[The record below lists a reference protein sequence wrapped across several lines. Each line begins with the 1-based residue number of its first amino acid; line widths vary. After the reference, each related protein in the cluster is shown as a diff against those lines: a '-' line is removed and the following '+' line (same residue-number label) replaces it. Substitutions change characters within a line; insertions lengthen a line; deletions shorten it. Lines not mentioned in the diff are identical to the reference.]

1 MDTVISNKYS
11 SVLNELDIEVSKKLE
26 GEYTVDEIISQFK
39 NFFFNKMFLDITA
52 IKDYKDLTNL
62 QKLSMSIDMDK
73 VILLLDKDDSISS
86 SEPFLAKLVNMG
98 IYNFTK
104 DQNNLMYLYTNP
116 NVYRDVAY
124 LQKIDTG
131 ENNNTTTDSSYSVSN
146 KRIIGIKN
154 ITDSAG
160 ATSLIYMLK
169 KVLSSYYS
177 VMALEV
183 DKRDLTYFKDKD
195 TLTVKDDEIN
205 NIISKYNSIDIFL
218 LDLNKSN
225 KDYLCTDVLYLVE
238 PSILK
243 LNKLAIINPKIINDI
258 KGKKVS
264 DVELAESVFGIEP
277 NEAIVH
283 SVLVNYLA
291 NQRQGTQSTKTRAEV
306 RGGGRKP
313 WRQKGTG
320 RARQGSIRAPQ
331 WIKGGIALGP
341 KPRSY
346 RYTVNKKERRLALKS
361 ALSYKVIDKEL
372 IIVDDIKFETSKTKE
387 MMNFLKTLNIVNEK
401 VLIVLTE
408 LDENICLSSRNMGNV
423 KVIRTDEVNTL
434 DVVTADKMV
443 ITASALNKLQEALS
457 NE

>member
-73 VILLLDKDDSISS
+73 VILLLDKDDSISD
-86 SEPFLAKLVNMG
+86 SEPILAKLVNMG

-131 ENNNTTTDSSYSVSN
+131 ENNNTTTDSSHSVSN

-258 KGKKVS
+258 KGKKVVLNKSLLSESEIADFEVETRIKVYYNIPPLNDKKDNS
-264 DVELAESVFGIEP
+264 DILSPLLEKLGYIKKSEET
-277 NEAIVH
+277 E
-283 SVLVNYLA
+283 
-291 NQRQGTQSTKTRAEV
+291 K
-306 RGGGRKP
+306 K
-313 WRQKGTG
+313 K
-320 RARQGSIRAPQ
+320 SIF
-331 WIKGGIALGP
+331 
-341 KPRSY
+341 
-346 RYTVNKKERRLALKS
+346 
-361 ALSYKVIDKEL
+361 D
-372 IIVDDIKFETSKTKE
+372 
-387 MMNFLKTLNIVNEK
+387 FLKLK
-401 VLIVLTE
+401 
-408 LDENICLSSRNMGNV
+408 
-423 KVIRTDEVNTL
+423 
-434 DVVTADKMV
+434 
-443 ITASALNKLQEALS
+443 
-457 NE
+457 

>member
-73 VILLLDKDDSISS
+73 VILLLDKDDSISD

-124 LQKIDTG
+124 LQKIDPG
-131 ENNNTTTDSSYSVSN
+131 ENNNTTTDSSHSVSN

-225 KDYLCTDVLYLVE
+225 KEYLCTDVLYLVE

-258 KGKKVS
+258 KGKKVVLNKSLLSESEIADFEVETRIKVYYNIPPLNDKKDNS
-264 DVELAESVFGIEP
+264 DILSPLLEKLGYIKKSEET
-277 NEAIVH
+277 E
-283 SVLVNYLA
+283 
-291 NQRQGTQSTKTRAEV
+291 K
-306 RGGGRKP
+306 K
-313 WRQKGTG
+313 K
-320 RARQGSIRAPQ
+320 SIF
-331 WIKGGIALGP
+331 
-341 KPRSY
+341 
-346 RYTVNKKERRLALKS
+346 
-361 ALSYKVIDKEL
+361 D
-372 IIVDDIKFETSKTKE
+372 
-387 MMNFLKTLNIVNEK
+387 FLKFK
-401 VLIVLTE
+401 
-408 LDENICLSSRNMGNV
+408 
-423 KVIRTDEVNTL
+423 
-434 DVVTADKMV
+434 
-443 ITASALNKLQEALS
+443 
-457 NE
+457 

>member
-1 MDTVISNKYS
+1 MDTVIANKYS
-11 SVLNELDIEVSKKLE
+11 DILSTLNIEVSKKLE
-26 GEYTVDEIISQFK
+26 GVYEVDEIISTFG
-39 NFFFNKMFLDITA
+39 NYFFNKMFLDITA
-52 IKDYKDLTNL
+52 IKDYKDLNNL

-73 VILLLDKDDSISS
+73 VILLLDKDDSISD
-86 SEPFLAKLVNMG
+86 SEQFLAKLVNMG

-116 NVYRDVAY
+116 NIYRDVAY

-131 ENNNTTTDSSYSVSN
+131 ENNNTTTDSSHSVSN

-205 NIISKYNSIDIFL
+205 NIINKYNSIDIFL

-258 KGKKVS
+258 KGKKVVLNKSLLSESEIADFEVETRIKVYYNIPPLNDKKDNS
-264 DVELAESVFGIEP
+264 DILSPLLEKLGYIKKS
-277 NEAIVH
+277 EAT
-283 SVLVNYLA
+283 A
-291 NQRQGTQSTKTRAEV
+291 K
-306 RGGGRKP
+306 K
-313 WRQKGTG
+313 K
-320 RARQGSIRAPQ
+320 SIF
-331 WIKGGIALGP
+331 
-341 KPRSY
+341 
-346 RYTVNKKERRLALKS
+346 
-361 ALSYKVIDKEL
+361 D
-372 IIVDDIKFETSKTKE
+372 
-387 MMNFLKTLNIVNEK
+387 FLKLK
-401 VLIVLTE
+401 
-408 LDENICLSSRNMGNV
+408 
-423 KVIRTDEVNTL
+423 
-434 DVVTADKMV
+434 
-443 ITASALNKLQEALS
+443 
-457 NE
+457 

>member
-1 MDTVISNKYS
+1 MDTVISNKYN

-73 VILLLDKDDSISS
+73 VILLLDKDDSISD
-86 SEPFLAKLVNMG
+86 SELFLAKLVNMG

-131 ENNNTTTDSSYSVSN
+131 ENNNTTTDSSHSVSN

-258 KGKKVS
+258 KGKKVVLNKSLLSESEIADFEVETRIKVYYNIPPLNDKKDNS
-264 DVELAESVFGIEP
+264 DILSPLLEKLGYIKKSEET
-277 NEAIVH
+277 E
-283 SVLVNYLA
+283 
-291 NQRQGTQSTKTRAEV
+291 K
-306 RGGGRKP
+306 K
-313 WRQKGTG
+313 K
-320 RARQGSIRAPQ
+320 SIF
-331 WIKGGIALGP
+331 
-341 KPRSY
+341 
-346 RYTVNKKERRLALKS
+346 
-361 ALSYKVIDKEL
+361 D
-372 IIVDDIKFETSKTKE
+372 
-387 MMNFLKTLNIVNEK
+387 FLKLK
-401 VLIVLTE
+401 
-408 LDENICLSSRNMGNV
+408 
-423 KVIRTDEVNTL
+423 
-434 DVVTADKMV
+434 
-443 ITASALNKLQEALS
+443 
-457 NE
+457 

>member
-52 IKDYKDLTNL
+52 IIDYKDLTTL

-73 VILLLDKDDSISS
+73 VILLLDKDDSTSN

-116 NVYRDVAY
+116 NIYRDVAY

-131 ENNNTTTDSSYSVSN
+131 ENNNTTTDSSHSVSN

-160 ATSLIYMLK
+160 STSLIYMLK

-177 VMALEV
+177 VMVLEV
-183 DKRDLTYFKDKD
+183 NKRDFTYFKDKD

-258 KGKKVS
+258 KGKKVVLNKSLLSESEIADFEVETRIKVYYNIPPLNDKKDNS
-264 DVELAESVFGIEP
+264 DILSPLLEKLGYIKKSEE
-277 NEAIVH
+277 
-283 SVLVNYLA
+283 
-291 NQRQGTQSTKTRAEV
+291 TK
-306 RGGGRKP
+306 K
-313 WRQKGTG
+313 KK
-320 RARQGSIRAPQ
+320 SIF
-331 WIKGGIALGP
+331 
-341 KPRSY
+341 
-346 RYTVNKKERRLALKS
+346 
-361 ALSYKVIDKEL
+361 D
-372 IIVDDIKFETSKTKE
+372 
-387 MMNFLKTLNIVNEK
+387 FLKFK
-401 VLIVLTE
+401 
-408 LDENICLSSRNMGNV
+408 
-423 KVIRTDEVNTL
+423 
-434 DVVTADKMV
+434 
-443 ITASALNKLQEALS
+443 
-457 NE
+457 

>member
-73 VILLLDKDDSISS
+73 VILLLDKDDSISD

-131 ENNNTTTDSSYSVSN
+131 ENNNTTTDSSHSVSN

-258 KGKKVS
+258 KGKKV
-264 DVELAESVFGIEP
+264 V
-277 NEAIVH
+277 
-283 SVLVNYLA
+283 
-291 NQRQGTQSTKTRAEV
+291 
-306 RGGGRKP
+306 
-313 WRQKGTG
+313 
-320 RARQGSIRAPQ
+320 
-331 WIKGGIALGP
+331 
-341 KPRSY
+341 
-346 RYTVNKKERRLALKS
+346 
-361 ALSYKVIDKEL
+361 
-372 IIVDDIKFETSKTKE
+372 
-387 MMNFLKTLNIVNEK
+387 
-401 VLIVLTE
+401 
-408 LDENICLSSRNMGNV
+408 
-423 KVIRTDEVNTL
+423 
-434 DVVTADKMV
+434 
-443 ITASALNKLQEALS
+443 LNKSLLS
-457 NE
+457 ESEIADFEVENY

>member
-73 VILLLDKDDSISS
+73 VILLLDKDDSISD

-116 NVYRDVAY
+116 NIYRDVAY

-131 ENNNTTTDSSYSVSN
+131 ENNNTTTDSSHSVSN

-205 NIISKYNSIDIFL
+205 NIVSKYNSIDIFL

-225 KDYLCTDVLYLVE
+225 KEYLCTDVLYLVE

-258 KGKKVS
+258 RGKKVVLNKSLLSESEIADFEVETRIKVYYNIPPLNDKKDNS
-264 DVELAESVFGIEP
+264 DILSPLLEKLGYIKKSEET
-277 NEAIVH
+277 E
-283 SVLVNYLA
+283 
-291 NQRQGTQSTKTRAEV
+291 K
-306 RGGGRKP
+306 K
-313 WRQKGTG
+313 K
-320 RARQGSIRAPQ
+320 SIF
-331 WIKGGIALGP
+331 
-341 KPRSY
+341 
-346 RYTVNKKERRLALKS
+346 
-361 ALSYKVIDKEL
+361 D
-372 IIVDDIKFETSKTKE
+372 
-387 MMNFLKTLNIVNEK
+387 FLKLK
-401 VLIVLTE
+401 
-408 LDENICLSSRNMGNV
+408 
-423 KVIRTDEVNTL
+423 
-434 DVVTADKMV
+434 
-443 ITASALNKLQEALS
+443 
-457 NE
+457 

>member
-11 SVLNELDIEVSKKLE
+11 SILNELDIEVSKKLE

-73 VILLLDKDDSISS
+73 VILLLDKDDSISD

-116 NVYRDVAY
+116 NIYRDVAY

-131 ENNNTTTDSSYSVSN
+131 ENNNTTTDSSHSVSN

-258 KGKKVS
+258 KGKKVVLNKSLLSESEIADFEVETRIKVYYNIPPLNDKKDNS
-264 DVELAESVFGIEP
+264 DILSPLLEKLGYIKKSEET
-277 NEAIVH
+277 E
-283 SVLVNYLA
+283 
-291 NQRQGTQSTKTRAEV
+291 K
-306 RGGGRKP
+306 K
-313 WRQKGTG
+313 K
-320 RARQGSIRAPQ
+320 SIF
-331 WIKGGIALGP
+331 
-341 KPRSY
+341 
-346 RYTVNKKERRLALKS
+346 
-361 ALSYKVIDKEL
+361 D
-372 IIVDDIKFETSKTKE
+372 
-387 MMNFLKTLNIVNEK
+387 FLKLK
-401 VLIVLTE
+401 
-408 LDENICLSSRNMGNV
+408 
-423 KVIRTDEVNTL
+423 
-434 DVVTADKMV
+434 
-443 ITASALNKLQEALS
+443 
-457 NE
+457 

>member
-73 VILLLDKDDSISS
+73 VILLLDKDDSISD

-131 ENNNTTTDSSYSVSN
+131 ENNNTTTDSSHSVSN

-225 KDYLCTDVLYLVE
+225 KEYLCTDVLYLVE

-258 KGKKVS
+258 KGKKLILNKSLLSESEIADFEVETRIKVYYNIPPLNDKKDNS
-264 DVELAESVFGIEP
+264 DILSPLLEKLGYIKKSEET
-277 NEAIVH
+277 E
-283 SVLVNYLA
+283 
-291 NQRQGTQSTKTRAEV
+291 K
-306 RGGGRKP
+306 K
-313 WRQKGTG
+313 K
-320 RARQGSIRAPQ
+320 SIF
-331 WIKGGIALGP
+331 
-341 KPRSY
+341 
-346 RYTVNKKERRLALKS
+346 
-361 ALSYKVIDKEL
+361 D
-372 IIVDDIKFETSKTKE
+372 
-387 MMNFLKTLNIVNEK
+387 FLKLK
-401 VLIVLTE
+401 
-408 LDENICLSSRNMGNV
+408 
-423 KVIRTDEVNTL
+423 
-434 DVVTADKMV
+434 
-443 ITASALNKLQEALS
+443 
-457 NE
+457 

>member
-73 VILLLDKDDSISS
+73 VILLLDKDDSISD

-116 NVYRDVAY
+116 NIYRDVAY

-131 ENNNTTTDSSYSVSN
+131 ENNTTTDSSHSVSN

-225 KDYLCTDVLYLVE
+225 KQYLCTDVLYLVE

-258 KGKKVS
+258 KGKKVVLNKSLLSESEIADFEVETRIKVYYNIPPLNDKKDNS
-264 DVELAESVFGIEP
+264 DILSPLLEKLGYIKKSEET
-277 NEAIVH
+277 E
-283 SVLVNYLA
+283 
-291 NQRQGTQSTKTRAEV
+291 K
-306 RGGGRKP
+306 K
-313 WRQKGTG
+313 K
-320 RARQGSIRAPQ
+320 SIF
-331 WIKGGIALGP
+331 
-341 KPRSY
+341 
-346 RYTVNKKERRLALKS
+346 
-361 ALSYKVIDKEL
+361 D
-372 IIVDDIKFETSKTKE
+372 
-387 MMNFLKTLNIVNEK
+387 FLKLK
-401 VLIVLTE
+401 
-408 LDENICLSSRNMGNV
+408 
-423 KVIRTDEVNTL
+423 
-434 DVVTADKMV
+434 
-443 ITASALNKLQEALS
+443 
-457 NE
+457 

>member
-73 VILLLDKDDSISS
+73 VILLLDKDDSISD

-131 ENNNTTTDSSYSVSN
+131 ENNNTTTDSSHSVSN

-225 KDYLCTDVLYLVE
+225 KEYLCTDVLYLVE

-258 KGKKVS
+258 KGKKVVLNKSLLSESEIADFEVETRIKVYYNIPPLNDKKDNS
-264 DVELAESVFGIEP
+264 DILLPLLEKLGYIKKSEET
-277 NEAIVH
+277 E
-283 SVLVNYLA
+283 
-291 NQRQGTQSTKTRAEV
+291 K
-306 RGGGRKP
+306 K
-313 WRQKGTG
+313 K
-320 RARQGSIRAPQ
+320 SIF
-331 WIKGGIALGP
+331 
-341 KPRSY
+341 
-346 RYTVNKKERRLALKS
+346 
-361 ALSYKVIDKEL
+361 D
-372 IIVDDIKFETSKTKE
+372 
-387 MMNFLKTLNIVNEK
+387 FLKFK
-401 VLIVLTE
+401 
-408 LDENICLSSRNMGNV
+408 
-423 KVIRTDEVNTL
+423 
-434 DVVTADKMV
+434 
-443 ITASALNKLQEALS
+443 
-457 NE
+457 

>member
-73 VILLLDKDDSISS
+73 VILLLDKDDSISD
-86 SEPFLAKLVNMG
+86 SEQFLAKLVNMG

-116 NVYRDVAY
+116 NIYRDVAY

-131 ENNNTTTDSSYSVSN
+131 ENNNTTTDSSHSVSN

-205 NIISKYNSIDIFL
+205 NIINKYNSIDIFL

-258 KGKKVS
+258 KGKKVVLNKSLLSESEIADFEVETRIKVYYYIPPLNDKKDNS
-264 DVELAESVFGIEP
+264 DILSPLLEKLGYIKKSEET
-277 NEAIVH
+277 E
-283 SVLVNYLA
+283 
-291 NQRQGTQSTKTRAEV
+291 K
-306 RGGGRKP
+306 K
-313 WRQKGTG
+313 K
-320 RARQGSIRAPQ
+320 SIF
-331 WIKGGIALGP
+331 
-341 KPRSY
+341 
-346 RYTVNKKERRLALKS
+346 
-361 ALSYKVIDKEL
+361 D
-372 IIVDDIKFETSKTKE
+372 
-387 MMNFLKTLNIVNEK
+387 FLKLK
-401 VLIVLTE
+401 
-408 LDENICLSSRNMGNV
+408 
-423 KVIRTDEVNTL
+423 
-434 DVVTADKMV
+434 
-443 ITASALNKLQEALS
+443 
-457 NE
+457 

>member
-73 VILLLDKDDSISS
+73 VILLLDKDDSISD

-131 ENNNTTTDSSYSVSN
+131 ENNNPTTDSSHSVSN

-225 KDYLCTDVLYLVE
+225 KEYLCTDVLYLVE

-258 KGKKVS
+258 KGKKVVLNKSLLSESEIADFEVETRIKVYYNIPPLNDKKDNS
-264 DVELAESVFGIEP
+264 DILSPLLEKLGYIKKSEET
-277 NEAIVH
+277 E
-283 SVLVNYLA
+283 
-291 NQRQGTQSTKTRAEV
+291 K
-306 RGGGRKP
+306 K
-313 WRQKGTG
+313 K
-320 RARQGSIRAPQ
+320 SIF
-331 WIKGGIALGP
+331 
-341 KPRSY
+341 
-346 RYTVNKKERRLALKS
+346 
-361 ALSYKVIDKEL
+361 D
-372 IIVDDIKFETSKTKE
+372 
-387 MMNFLKTLNIVNEK
+387 FLKLK
-401 VLIVLTE
+401 
-408 LDENICLSSRNMGNV
+408 
-423 KVIRTDEVNTL
+423 
-434 DVVTADKMV
+434 
-443 ITASALNKLQEALS
+443 
-457 NE
+457 

>member
-73 VILLLDKDDSISS
+73 VILLLDKDDSISD

-116 NVYRDVAY
+116 NIYRDVAY

-131 ENNNTTTDSSYSVSN
+131 ENNNTTTDSSHSVSN

-205 NIISKYNSIDIFL
+205 NIINKYNSIDIFL

-258 KGKKVS
+258 KGKKVVLNKSLLSESEIADFEVETRIKVYYNIPPLNDKKDNS
-264 DVELAESVFGIEP
+264 DILSPLLEKLGYIKKSEET
-277 NEAIVH
+277 E
-283 SVLVNYLA
+283 
-291 NQRQGTQSTKTRAEV
+291 K
-306 RGGGRKP
+306 K
-313 WRQKGTG
+313 K
-320 RARQGSIRAPQ
+320 SIF
-331 WIKGGIALGP
+331 
-341 KPRSY
+341 
-346 RYTVNKKERRLALKS
+346 
-361 ALSYKVIDKEL
+361 D
-372 IIVDDIKFETSKTKE
+372 
-387 MMNFLKTLNIVNEK
+387 FLKFK
-401 VLIVLTE
+401 Y
-408 LDENICLSSRNMGNV
+408 
-423 KVIRTDEVNTL
+423 
-434 DVVTADKMV
+434 
-443 ITASALNKLQEALS
+443 
-457 NE
+457 

>member
-73 VILLLDKDDSISS
+73 VILLLDKDDSISD
-86 SEPFLAKLVNMG
+86 SEPFLSKLVNMG

-116 NVYRDVAY
+116 NIYRDVAY

-131 ENNNTTTDSSYSVSN
+131 ENNNTTTDSSHSVSN

-177 VMALEV
+177 VMVLEV
-183 DKRDLTYFKDKD
+183 NKRDFTYFKDND
-195 TLTVKDDEIN
+195 ALTVKEDEISN
-205 NIISKYNSIDIFL
+205 VMDKYNNIDIFL

-225 KDYLCTDVLYLVE
+225 KDYLCTDVLYLIE

-243 LNKLAIINPKIINDI
+243 LNKLAMLNPKLINDI
-258 KGKKVS
+258 KGKMVVLNK
-264 DVELAESVFGIEP
+264 
-277 NEAIVH
+277 
-283 SVLVNYLA
+283 SVLSKSEQA
-291 NQRQGTQSTKTRAEV
+291 DFEV
-306 RGGGRKP
+306 E
-313 WRQKGTG
+313 TG
-320 RARQGSIRAPQ
+320 
-331 WIKGGIALGP
+331 IKVFYNIPPLNDKKDNSDILLPLLEKLG
-341 KPRSY
+341 Y
-346 RYTVNKKERRLALKS
+346 IKKEEEQEKKKS
-361 ALSYKVIDKEL
+361 IFD
-372 IIVDDIKFETSKTKE
+372 
-387 MMNFLKTLNIVNEK
+387 FLKFK
-401 VLIVLTE
+401 
-408 LDENICLSSRNMGNV
+408 
-423 KVIRTDEVNTL
+423 
-434 DVVTADKMV
+434 
-443 ITASALNKLQEALS
+443 
-457 NE
+457 

>member
-73 VILLLDKDDSISS
+73 VILLLDKDDSISD

-131 ENNNTTTDSSYSVSN
+131 ENNNTTTDSSHSVSN

-225 KDYLCTDVLYLVE
+225 KEYLCTDVLYLVE

-258 KGKKVS
+258 KGKKVVLNKSILSESEIADFEVETRIKVYYNIPPLNDKKDNS
-264 DVELAESVFGIEP
+264 DILSPLLEKLGYIKKSEEK
-277 NEAIVH
+277 E
-283 SVLVNYLA
+283 
-291 NQRQGTQSTKTRAEV
+291 K
-306 RGGGRKP
+306 K
-313 WRQKGTG
+313 K
-320 RARQGSIRAPQ
+320 SIF
-331 WIKGGIALGP
+331 
-341 KPRSY
+341 
-346 RYTVNKKERRLALKS
+346 
-361 ALSYKVIDKEL
+361 D
-372 IIVDDIKFETSKTKE
+372 
-387 MMNFLKTLNIVNEK
+387 FLKFK
-401 VLIVLTE
+401 
-408 LDENICLSSRNMGNV
+408 
-423 KVIRTDEVNTL
+423 
-434 DVVTADKMV
+434 
-443 ITASALNKLQEALS
+443 
-457 NE
+457 

>member
-73 VILLLDKDDSISS
+73 VILLLDKDDSISD

-131 ENNNTTTDSSYSVSN
+131 ENNNTTTDSSHSVSN

-160 ATSLIYMLK
+160 STSLIYMLK

-225 KDYLCTDVLYLVE
+225 KEYLCTDVLYLVE

-258 KGKKVS
+258 KGKKVVLNKSLLSESEIADFEVETRIKVYYNIPPLNDKKDNS
-264 DVELAESVFGIEP
+264 DILSPLLEKLGYIKKSEET
-277 NEAIVH
+277 E
-283 SVLVNYLA
+283 
-291 NQRQGTQSTKTRAEV
+291 K
-306 RGGGRKP
+306 K
-313 WRQKGTG
+313 K
-320 RARQGSIRAPQ
+320 SIF
-331 WIKGGIALGP
+331 
-341 KPRSY
+341 
-346 RYTVNKKERRLALKS
+346 
-361 ALSYKVIDKEL
+361 D
-372 IIVDDIKFETSKTKE
+372 
-387 MMNFLKTLNIVNEK
+387 FLKLK
-401 VLIVLTE
+401 
-408 LDENICLSSRNMGNV
+408 
-423 KVIRTDEVNTL
+423 
-434 DVVTADKMV
+434 
-443 ITASALNKLQEALS
+443 
-457 NE
+457 

>member
-73 VILLLDKDDSISS
+73 VILLLDKDDSISD
-86 SEPFLAKLVNMG
+86 SEQFLAKLVNMG

-116 NVYRDVAY
+116 NIYRDVAY

-131 ENNNTTTDSSYSVSN
+131 ENNNTTTDSSHSVSN

-205 NIISKYNSIDIFL
+205 NIINKYNSIDIFL

-258 KGKKVS
+258 KGKKVVLNKSLLSESEIADFEVETRIKVYYNIPPLNDKKDNS
-264 DVELAESVFGIEP
+264 DILSPLLKKLGYIKKSEE
-277 NEAIVH
+277 
-283 SVLVNYLA
+283 
-291 NQRQGTQSTKTRAEV
+291 TK
-306 RGGGRKP
+306 K
-313 WRQKGTG
+313 KK
-320 RARQGSIRAPQ
+320 SIF
-331 WIKGGIALGP
+331 
-341 KPRSY
+341 
-346 RYTVNKKERRLALKS
+346 
-361 ALSYKVIDKEL
+361 D
-372 IIVDDIKFETSKTKE
+372 
-387 MMNFLKTLNIVNEK
+387 FLKFK
-401 VLIVLTE
+401 
-408 LDENICLSSRNMGNV
+408 
-423 KVIRTDEVNTL
+423 
-434 DVVTADKMV
+434 
-443 ITASALNKLQEALS
+443 
-457 NE
+457 

>member
-73 VILLLDKDDSISS
+73 VILLLDKDDSISD

-131 ENNNTTTDSSYSVSN
+131 ENNNTTTDSSHSVSN

-258 KGKKVS
+258 KGKKVVLNKILLSESEIADFEVETRIKVYYNIPPLNDKKDNS
-264 DVELAESVFGIEP
+264 DILSPLLEKLGYIKKSEET
-277 NEAIVH
+277 E
-283 SVLVNYLA
+283 
-291 NQRQGTQSTKTRAEV
+291 K
-306 RGGGRKP
+306 K
-313 WRQKGTG
+313 K
-320 RARQGSIRAPQ
+320 SIF
-331 WIKGGIALGP
+331 
-341 KPRSY
+341 
-346 RYTVNKKERRLALKS
+346 
-361 ALSYKVIDKEL
+361 D
-372 IIVDDIKFETSKTKE
+372 
-387 MMNFLKTLNIVNEK
+387 FLKFK
-401 VLIVLTE
+401 
-408 LDENICLSSRNMGNV
+408 
-423 KVIRTDEVNTL
+423 
-434 DVVTADKMV
+434 
-443 ITASALNKLQEALS
+443 
-457 NE
+457 

>member
-116 NVYRDVAY
+116 NIYRDVAY

-131 ENNNTTTDSSYSVSN
+131 ENNNTTTDSSHSVSN

-258 KGKKVS
+258 KGKKVVLNKSLLSESEIADFEVETRIKVYYNIPPLNDKKDNS
-264 DVELAESVFGIEP
+264 DILSPLLEKLGYIKKSEE
-277 NEAIVH
+277 
-283 SVLVNYLA
+283 
-291 NQRQGTQSTKTRAEV
+291 TK
-306 RGGGRKP
+306 K
-313 WRQKGTG
+313 KK
-320 RARQGSIRAPQ
+320 SIF
-331 WIKGGIALGP
+331 
-341 KPRSY
+341 
-346 RYTVNKKERRLALKS
+346 
-361 ALSYKVIDKEL
+361 D
-372 IIVDDIKFETSKTKE
+372 
-387 MMNFLKTLNIVNEK
+387 FLKFK
-401 VLIVLTE
+401 
-408 LDENICLSSRNMGNV
+408 
-423 KVIRTDEVNTL
+423 
-434 DVVTADKMV
+434 
-443 ITASALNKLQEALS
+443 
-457 NE
+457 

>member
-1 MDTVISNKYS
+1 MDTVIANKYS
-11 SVLNELDIEVSKKLE
+11 DILSTLNIEVSKKLE
-26 GEYTVDEIISQFK
+26 GVYEVDEIISTFG
-39 NFFFNKMFLDITA
+39 NYFFNKMFLDITA

-73 VILLLDKDDSISS
+73 VILLLDKDDSISD

-131 ENNNTTTDSSYSVSN
+131 ENNNTTTDSSHSVSN

-225 KDYLCTDVLYLVE
+225 KEYLCTDVLYLVE

-258 KGKKVS
+258 KGKKVVLNKSLLSESEIADFEVETRIKVYYNIPPLNDKKDNS
-264 DVELAESVFGIEP
+264 DILSPLLEKLGYIKKSEET
-277 NEAIVH
+277 E
-283 SVLVNYLA
+283 
-291 NQRQGTQSTKTRAEV
+291 K
-306 RGGGRKP
+306 K
-313 WRQKGTG
+313 K
-320 RARQGSIRAPQ
+320 SIF
-331 WIKGGIALGP
+331 
-341 KPRSY
+341 
-346 RYTVNKKERRLALKS
+346 
-361 ALSYKVIDKEL
+361 D
-372 IIVDDIKFETSKTKE
+372 
-387 MMNFLKTLNIVNEK
+387 FLKFK
-401 VLIVLTE
+401 
-408 LDENICLSSRNMGNV
+408 
-423 KVIRTDEVNTL
+423 
-434 DVVTADKMV
+434 
-443 ITASALNKLQEALS
+443 
-457 NE
+457 

>member
-26 GEYTVDEIISQFK
+26 GKYTVDEIISQFK

-73 VILLLDKDDSISS
+73 VILLLDKDDSISN

-116 NVYRDVAY
+116 NIYRDVAY

-131 ENNNTTTDSSYSVSN
+131 ENNNTTTDSSHSVSN

-160 ATSLIYMLK
+160 STSLIYMLK

-177 VMALEV
+177 VMVLEV
-183 DKRDLTYFKDKD
+183 NKRDFTYFKDND
-195 TLTVKDDEIN
+195 ALTVKEDEISN
-205 NIISKYNSIDIFL
+205 VMDKYNNIDIFL

-225 KDYLCTDVLYLVE
+225 KDYLCTDVLYLIE

-243 LNKLAIINPKIINDI
+243 LNKLAMLNPKLINDI
-258 KGKKVS
+258 KGKMVVLNK
-264 DVELAESVFGIEP
+264 
-277 NEAIVH
+277 
-283 SVLVNYLA
+283 SVLSKSEQA
-291 NQRQGTQSTKTRAEV
+291 DFEV
-306 RGGGRKP
+306 E
-313 WRQKGTG
+313 TG
-320 RARQGSIRAPQ
+320 
-331 WIKGGIALGP
+331 IKVFYNIPPLNDKKDNSDILLPLLEKLG
-341 KPRSY
+341 Y
-346 RYTVNKKERRLALKS
+346 IKKEEEQEKKKS
-361 ALSYKVIDKEL
+361 IFD
-372 IIVDDIKFETSKTKE
+372 
-387 MMNFLKTLNIVNEK
+387 FLKFK
-401 VLIVLTE
+401 
-408 LDENICLSSRNMGNV
+408 
-423 KVIRTDEVNTL
+423 
-434 DVVTADKMV
+434 
-443 ITASALNKLQEALS
+443 
-457 NE
+457 

>member
-62 QKLSMSIDMDK
+62 QKLSMSIDMNK
-73 VILLLDKDDSISS
+73 VILLLDKDDSISD

-116 NVYRDVAY
+116 NIYRDVAY

-131 ENNNTTTDSSYSVSN
+131 ENNNTTTDSSHSVSN

-225 KDYLCTDVLYLVE
+225 KEYLCTDVLYLVE

-258 KGKKVS
+258 KGKKVVLNKSLLSESEIADFEVETKIKVYYNIPPLNDKKDNS
-264 DVELAESVFGIEP
+264 DILSPLLEKLGYIKKSEET
-277 NEAIVH
+277 E
-283 SVLVNYLA
+283 
-291 NQRQGTQSTKTRAEV
+291 K
-306 RGGGRKP
+306 K
-313 WRQKGTG
+313 K
-320 RARQGSIRAPQ
+320 SIF
-331 WIKGGIALGP
+331 
-341 KPRSY
+341 
-346 RYTVNKKERRLALKS
+346 
-361 ALSYKVIDKEL
+361 D
-372 IIVDDIKFETSKTKE
+372 
-387 MMNFLKTLNIVNEK
+387 FLKLK
-401 VLIVLTE
+401 
-408 LDENICLSSRNMGNV
+408 
-423 KVIRTDEVNTL
+423 
-434 DVVTADKMV
+434 
-443 ITASALNKLQEALS
+443 
-457 NE
+457 

>member
-73 VILLLDKDDSISS
+73 VILLLDKDDSISD

-131 ENNNTTTDSSYSVSN
+131 ENNNTTTDSSHSVSN

-225 KDYLCTDVLYLVE
+225 KEYLCTDVLYLLE

-258 KGKKVS
+258 KGKKVVLNKSLLSESEIADFEVETRIKVYYNIPPLNDKKDNS
-264 DVELAESVFGIEP
+264 DILSPLLEKLGYIKKSEET
-277 NEAIVH
+277 E
-283 SVLVNYLA
+283 
-291 NQRQGTQSTKTRAEV
+291 K
-306 RGGGRKP
+306 K
-313 WRQKGTG
+313 K
-320 RARQGSIRAPQ
+320 SIF
-331 WIKGGIALGP
+331 
-341 KPRSY
+341 
-346 RYTVNKKERRLALKS
+346 
-361 ALSYKVIDKEL
+361 D
-372 IIVDDIKFETSKTKE
+372 
-387 MMNFLKTLNIVNEK
+387 FLKFK
-401 VLIVLTE
+401 
-408 LDENICLSSRNMGNV
+408 
-423 KVIRTDEVNTL
+423 
-434 DVVTADKMV
+434 
-443 ITASALNKLQEALS
+443 
-457 NE
+457 

>member
-73 VILLLDKDDSISS
+73 VILLLDKDDSISD

-131 ENNNTTTDSSYSVSN
+131 ENNNTTTDSSHSVSN

-225 KDYLCTDVLYLVE
+225 KEYLCTDVLYLVE

-258 KGKKVS
+258 KGKKVVLNKSLLSESEIADFEVETKIKVYYNIPPLNDKKDNS
-264 DVELAESVFGIEP
+264 DILSPLLEKLGYIKKSEET
-277 NEAIVH
+277 E
-283 SVLVNYLA
+283 
-291 NQRQGTQSTKTRAEV
+291 K
-306 RGGGRKP
+306 K
-313 WRQKGTG
+313 K
-320 RARQGSIRAPQ
+320 SIF
-331 WIKGGIALGP
+331 
-341 KPRSY
+341 
-346 RYTVNKKERRLALKS
+346 
-361 ALSYKVIDKEL
+361 D
-372 IIVDDIKFETSKTKE
+372 
-387 MMNFLKTLNIVNEK
+387 FLKLK
-401 VLIVLTE
+401 
-408 LDENICLSSRNMGNV
+408 
-423 KVIRTDEVNTL
+423 
-434 DVVTADKMV
+434 
-443 ITASALNKLQEALS
+443 
-457 NE
+457 

>member
-73 VILLLDKDDSISS
+73 VILLLDKDDSISD

-116 NVYRDVAY
+116 NIYRDVAY

-131 ENNNTTTDSSYSVSN
+131 ENNTTTDSSHSVSN

-160 ATSLIYMLK
+160 STSLIYMLK

-225 KDYLCTDVLYLVE
+225 KEYLCTDVLYLVE

-258 KGKKVS
+258 KGKKVVLNKSLLSESEIADFEVETRIKVYYNIPPLNDKKDNS
-264 DVELAESVFGIEP
+264 DILSPLLEKLGYIKKSEET
-277 NEAIVH
+277 E
-283 SVLVNYLA
+283 
-291 NQRQGTQSTKTRAEV
+291 K
-306 RGGGRKP
+306 K
-313 WRQKGTG
+313 K
-320 RARQGSIRAPQ
+320 SIF
-331 WIKGGIALGP
+331 
-341 KPRSY
+341 
-346 RYTVNKKERRLALKS
+346 
-361 ALSYKVIDKEL
+361 D
-372 IIVDDIKFETSKTKE
+372 
-387 MMNFLKTLNIVNEK
+387 FLKLK
-401 VLIVLTE
+401 
-408 LDENICLSSRNMGNV
+408 
-423 KVIRTDEVNTL
+423 
-434 DVVTADKMV
+434 
-443 ITASALNKLQEALS
+443 
-457 NE
+457 

>member
-73 VILLLDKDDSISS
+73 VILLLDKDDSISD

-131 ENNNTTTDSSYSVSN
+131 ENNNTTTDSSHSVSN

-177 VMALEV
+177 VMDLEL

-225 KDYLCTDVLYLVE
+225 KEYLCTDVLYLVE

-258 KGKKVS
+258 KGKKVVLNKSLLSESEIADFEVETRIKVYYNIPPLNDKKDNS
-264 DVELAESVFGIEP
+264 DILSPLLEKLGYIKKSEET
-277 NEAIVH
+277 E
-283 SVLVNYLA
+283 
-291 NQRQGTQSTKTRAEV
+291 K
-306 RGGGRKP
+306 K
-313 WRQKGTG
+313 K
-320 RARQGSIRAPQ
+320 SIF
-331 WIKGGIALGP
+331 
-341 KPRSY
+341 
-346 RYTVNKKERRLALKS
+346 
-361 ALSYKVIDKEL
+361 D
-372 IIVDDIKFETSKTKE
+372 
-387 MMNFLKTLNIVNEK
+387 FLKFK
-401 VLIVLTE
+401 
-408 LDENICLSSRNMGNV
+408 
-423 KVIRTDEVNTL
+423 
-434 DVVTADKMV
+434 
-443 ITASALNKLQEALS
+443 
-457 NE
+457 

>member
-73 VILLLDKDDSISS
+73 VILLLDKDDSISD

-124 LQKIDTG
+124 LQKIDLG
-131 ENNNTTTDSSYSVSN
+131 ENNNTTTDSSHSVSN

-225 KDYLCTDVLYLVE
+225 KEYLCTDVLYLVE

-258 KGKKVS
+258 KGKKVVLNKSLLSESEIADFEVETRIKVYYNIPPLNDKKDNS
-264 DVELAESVFGIEP
+264 DILSPLLEKLGYIKKSEEK
-277 NEAIVH
+277 E
-283 SVLVNYLA
+283 
-291 NQRQGTQSTKTRAEV
+291 K
-306 RGGGRKP
+306 K
-313 WRQKGTG
+313 K
-320 RARQGSIRAPQ
+320 SIF
-331 WIKGGIALGP
+331 
-341 KPRSY
+341 
-346 RYTVNKKERRLALKS
+346 
-361 ALSYKVIDKEL
+361 D
-372 IIVDDIKFETSKTKE
+372 
-387 MMNFLKTLNIVNEK
+387 FLKFK
-401 VLIVLTE
+401 
-408 LDENICLSSRNMGNV
+408 
-423 KVIRTDEVNTL
+423 
-434 DVVTADKMV
+434 
-443 ITASALNKLQEALS
+443 
-457 NE
+457 

>member
-73 VILLLDKDDSISS
+73 VILLLDKDDSISD

-124 LQKIDTG
+124 LQKIDSS
-131 ENNNTTTDSSYSVSN
+131 EDNKNNTTNDSSHSVPN
-146 KRIIGIKN
+146 RRIIGIKN

-169 KVLSSYYS
+169 KVLSNYYS

-183 DKRDLTYFKDKD
+183 DKRDFTYFKDKD

-225 KDYLCTDVLYLVE
+225 KEYLCTDVLYLVE

-258 KGKKVS
+258 KGKKVVLNKSLLSESEIADFEVETRIKVYYNIPPLNDKKDNS
-264 DVELAESVFGIEP
+264 DILSPLLEKLGYIKKSEET
-277 NEAIVH
+277 E
-283 SVLVNYLA
+283 
-291 NQRQGTQSTKTRAEV
+291 K
-306 RGGGRKP
+306 K
-313 WRQKGTG
+313 K
-320 RARQGSIRAPQ
+320 SIF
-331 WIKGGIALGP
+331 
-341 KPRSY
+341 
-346 RYTVNKKERRLALKS
+346 
-361 ALSYKVIDKEL
+361 D
-372 IIVDDIKFETSKTKE
+372 
-387 MMNFLKTLNIVNEK
+387 FLKLK
-401 VLIVLTE
+401 
-408 LDENICLSSRNMGNV
+408 
-423 KVIRTDEVNTL
+423 
-434 DVVTADKMV
+434 
-443 ITASALNKLQEALS
+443 
-457 NE
+457 

>member
-73 VILLLDKDDSISS
+73 VILLLDKDDSISD

-124 LQKIDTG
+124 LQKI
-131 ENNNTTTDSSYSVSN
+131 EPNENNTTNDFSHSVPN

-225 KDYLCTDVLYLVE
+225 KEYLCTDVLYLVE

-258 KGKKVS
+258 KGKKVILNKSLLSESEIADFEVETRIKVYYNIPPLNDKKDNS
-264 DVELAESVFGIEP
+264 DILSPLLEKLGYIKKSEE
-277 NEAIVH
+277 
-283 SVLVNYLA
+283 
-291 NQRQGTQSTKTRAEV
+291 TK
-306 RGGGRKP
+306 K
-313 WRQKGTG
+313 KK
-320 RARQGSIRAPQ
+320 SIF
-331 WIKGGIALGP
+331 
-341 KPRSY
+341 
-346 RYTVNKKERRLALKS
+346 
-361 ALSYKVIDKEL
+361 D
-372 IIVDDIKFETSKTKE
+372 
-387 MMNFLKTLNIVNEK
+387 FLKLK
-401 VLIVLTE
+401 
-408 LDENICLSSRNMGNV
+408 
-423 KVIRTDEVNTL
+423 
-434 DVVTADKMV
+434 
-443 ITASALNKLQEALS
+443 
-457 NE
+457 

>member
-73 VILLLDKDDSISS
+73 VILLLDKDDSISD

-104 DQNNLMYLYTNP
+104 DKNSLMYLYTNP

-131 ENNNTTTDSSYSVSN
+131 ENNSSTTNSSHFVPSR
-146 KRIIGIKN
+146 RIIGIKN

-160 ATSLIYMLK
+160 STSLIYMLK
-169 KVLSSYYS
+169 KVLSNYYS

-183 DKRDLTYFKDKD
+183 DKRDFTYFKDKD
-195 TLTVKDDEIN
+195 TLTVKSDEISTV
-205 NIISKYNSIDIFL
+205 IDKYNSIDIFL

-225 KDYLCTDVLYLVE
+225 KDYLCTDVLYLIE

-243 LNKLAIINPKIINDI
+243 LNKLAMINPKALNDI
-258 KGKKVS
+258 KGQKVVLNKSLLSESEIADFEVETRIKVYYNIPPLNDKKDNS
-264 DVELAESVFGIEP
+264 DVLLPLLVKLGYIKEEES
-277 NEAIVH
+277 A
-283 SVLVNYLA
+283 
-291 NQRQGTQSTKTRAEV
+291 K
-306 RGGGRKP
+306 K
-313 WRQKGTG
+313 K
-320 RARQGSIRAPQ
+320 SIF
-331 WIKGGIALGP
+331 
-341 KPRSY
+341 
-346 RYTVNKKERRLALKS
+346 
-361 ALSYKVIDKEL
+361 D
-372 IIVDDIKFETSKTKE
+372 
-387 MMNFLKTLNIVNEK
+387 FLKFK
-401 VLIVLTE
+401 
-408 LDENICLSSRNMGNV
+408 
-423 KVIRTDEVNTL
+423 
-434 DVVTADKMV
+434 
-443 ITASALNKLQEALS
+443 
-457 NE
+457 